1 MVGTMP
7 MDYATEKAASSA
19 AGFIDS
25 LGYLGATVGGIGT
38 GLIIDYFSWDKVFIF
53 YGISIFL
60 SLLCLFS
67 EKIPRRREERAF
79 STRCQKSEL
88 HPYG

>member
-1 MVGTMP
+1 MLMTGAMP

-25 LGYLGATVGGIGT
+25 LGYLGATIGRIGT

-60 SLLCLFS
+60 SLLCLFL
-67 EKIPRRREERAF
+67 EKTSRIRE
-79 STRCQKSEL
+79 
-88 HPYG
+88 